1 MSVFAAFGNISRRF
15 NDLRVRTK
23 LFIGFGSVS
32 LTLVALA
39 GVSWWGVSTSET
51 ATQAM
56 AYQARIADLV
66 GRANTAFSD
75 SMTAA
80 RGYLAKPNAQDI
92 DNFNMMV
99 DVFVA
104 DMDETRSI
112 LRTDE
117 HKKFADD
124 LLKGADAYRNGFMKL
139 TEAVAERSKVQT
151 EELSKPGIE
160 LTKTMAELKQRM
172 ATEGTAEQLLLL
184 ARANEEMLNGRL
196 LLSRYL
202 ISFSKDDADKAP
214 VHLNNAS
221 AELDKLVTDM
231 PKTEELRKAA
241 LDLNTKYKA
250 GIIKVTEL
258 IEQRDRLAGES
269 LDGVGAQ
276 INEGIARARGLAA
289 TAQRELLKQSAAAA
303 ALTRTLVIGTAV
315 TALVFAGL
323 AAWLLSGAISR
334 QLRSLGH
341 AMAGLAQR
349 DWSIEVPSLGQKD
362 EVGEMARAVQV
373 FKENGMENE
382 RLQVEAEESR
392 QREEAAKRDQEER
405 ERQSAEDSRRAEE
418 RRRREKEE
426 AERRAAEEKREAE
439 ARMKA
444 EAETKRREEMQSLAD
459 GFERAVG
466 AVVTTVAAAA
476 EEMQKLAGSMVGAVD
491 QTTSR
496 ASNVAAASEQASAN
510 VQTVAAASEELAASV
525 QEISRQVQ
533 DSTRIAGDA
542 VTQAQDTNR
551 QVEGLTVAAQKI
563 GEVVSLIND
572 IASQTNLLALNAT
585 IEAARAGEAGKGF
598 AVVAS
603 EVKTLAQQTA
613 KATSEIGGQIAAI
626 QGSVGEAVGSIRSI
640 ADTIDRVNQIATTI
654 AAAVEEQGA
663 STQEIARNV
672 QQAATGTRD
681 VTANITGVSQVAQET
696 RGAAEQV
703 LSASGDLAKQA
714 DVLRGEVTRF
724 VERVRAA

>member
-1 MSVFAAFGNISRRF
+1 MSGFAVFGSVSRRF

-23 LFIGFGSVS
+23 LFVGFGTVS
-32 LTLVALA
+32 LTLAALA

-56 AYQARIADLV
+56 GYQARIADLV
-66 GRANTAFSD
+66 GRSDTAFSD

-80 RGYLAKPNAQDI
+80 RGYMAKSNARDI
-92 DNFNMMV
+92 DAFNQQV
-99 DVFVA
+99 DIFVA
-104 DMDETRSI
+104 DMGQVRDI

-117 HKKFADD
+117 HKKFATEMITS
-124 LLKGADAYRNGFMKL
+124 AEAYRKGFSRL
-139 TEAVAERSKVQT
+139 TEAVAQREKIQS
-151 EELSKPGIE
+151 EELSKPGLE
-160 LTKTMAELKQRM
+160 LSKTMAALKERM
-172 ATEGTAEQLLLL
+172 TTEGTAEQLLLL
-184 ARANEEMLNGRL
+184 ARTNEELLNGRL
-196 LLSRYL
+196 LLSRFL
-202 ISFSKDDADKAP
+202 ISFAKDDADKAP
-214 VHLNNAS
+214 VHLDKAAS
-221 AELDKLVTDM
+221 ELQAMVTDT
-231 PKTEELRKAA
+231 PQSEELRKAA
-241 LDLNTKYKA
+241 LELIARYKA
-250 GIIKVTEL
+250 GIVKVTEL
-258 IEQRDRLAGES
+258 IAQRDRLVAEN
-269 LDGVGAQ
+269 LDGIGEQ
-276 INEGIARARGLAA
+276 INEGVARARGMASN
-289 TAQRELLKQSAAAA
+289 AQAELLKKSAAAA
-303 ALTRTLVIGTAV
+303 ALTRMLVIGSAA
-315 TALVFAGL
+315 TALVFAAL

-334 QLRSLGH
+334 QLRSLGS

-349 DWSIEVPSLGQKD
+349 DWSIEVPSVEQKD

-373 FKENGMENE
+373 FKDNGMENE

-405 ERQSAEDSRRAEE
+405 ERQQANDARRADE

-426 AERRAAEEKREAE
+426 ADRRSVEEKREAE
-439 ARMKA
+439 TRMKA
-444 EAETKRREEMQSLAD
+444 EAEAKRRVEMQSLAD
-459 GFERAVG
+459 GFEKAVG

-476 EEMQKLAGSMVGAVD
+476 EQMQNLAQSMVGAVD

-496 ASNVAAASEQASAN
+496 AANVAAASEQASAN

-640 ADTIDRVNQIATTI
+640 ADTIDKVNQIATTI

-672 QQAATGTRD
+672 QQAAVGTRD
-681 VTANITGVSQVAQET
+681 VTANITGVSQVAQDT

-714 DVLRGEVTRF
+714 EVLRGEVTRF
-724 VERVRAA
+724 VDRVRAA

>member
-1 MSVFAAFGNISRRF
+1 
-15 NDLRVRTK
+15 
-23 LFIGFGSVS
+23 
-32 LTLVALA
+32 
-39 GVSWWGVSTSET
+39 
-51 ATQAM
+51 
-56 AYQARIADLV
+56 
-66 GRANTAFSD
+66 
-75 SMTAA
+75 
-80 RGYLAKPNAQDI
+80 
-92 DNFNMMV
+92 
-99 DVFVA
+99 
-104 DMDETRSI
+104 
-112 LRTDE
+112 
-117 HKKFADD
+117 
-124 LLKGADAYRNGFMKL
+124 
-139 TEAVAERSKVQT
+139 
-151 EELSKPGIE
+151 
-160 LTKTMAELKQRM
+160 
-172 ATEGTAEQLLLL
+172 
-184 ARANEEMLNGRL
+184 
-196 LLSRYL
+196 
-202 ISFSKDDADKAP
+202 
-214 VHLNNAS
+214 
-221 AELDKLVTDM
+221 
-231 PKTEELRKAA
+231 
-241 LDLNTKYKA
+241 
-250 GIIKVTEL
+250 
-258 IEQRDRLAGES
+258 
-269 LDGVGAQ
+269 
-276 INEGIARARGLAA
+276 
-289 TAQRELLKQSAAAA
+289 
-303 ALTRTLVIGTAV
+303 VIGTAV
-315 TALVFAGL
+315 TALIFAAI
-323 AAWLLSGAISR
+323 AAWTLSGAISR
-334 QLRSLGH
+334 QLRSLAA

-349 DWSIEVPSLGQKD
+349 DWSIEVPSIEQKD

-373 FKENGMENE
+373 FKENGIDNE

-392 QREEAAKRDQEER
+392 QREEAAKRDHEER
-405 ERQSAEDSRRAEE
+405 ERQQAEDARRAED

-426 AERRAAEEKREAE
+426 AERRGAEEKREAE
-439 ARMKA
+439 ARLKA
-444 EAETKRREEMQSLAD
+444 EAEAKRRDEMQALAD

-476 EEMQKLAGSMVGAVD
+476 EEMQNLAQSMVGAVD

-525 QEISRQVQ
+525 LEISRQVQ

-542 VTQAQDTNR
+542 VNQAQDTNR

-640 ADTIDRVNQIATTI
+640 AETIDKVNQIATTI

-672 QQAATGTRD
+672 QQAAVGTRD

-714 DVLRGEVTRF
+714 EVLRSEVTRF